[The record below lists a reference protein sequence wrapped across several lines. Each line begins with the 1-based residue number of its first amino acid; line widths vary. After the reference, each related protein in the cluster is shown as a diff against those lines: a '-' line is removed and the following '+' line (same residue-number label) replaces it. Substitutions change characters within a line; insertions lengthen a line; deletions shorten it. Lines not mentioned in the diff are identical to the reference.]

1 MDLSTVTNAFFLCVF
16 NVAFMIAGI
25 FFNSVV
31 IISLW
36 RSSQLGKK
44 LCYFMILVLS
54 CFDLAVVAIVHPV
67 QISSTISILL
77 GKYHDIQEGVRFY
90 IGIALNGFS
99 MLALFVLNIERFLA
113 LKYPF
118 IHQTSV
124 TKQRLIFILMALMIL
139 FVSLLSLSHF
149 NNKTAVKLLPTIGI
163 AVLLLLFIN
172 LNYKMFVIARS
183 KRDKETAEKSSRE
196 ERRRSKLQVKRFST
210 CLLTVFCYFVCSWPY
225 VTYHVLRLTSNKK
238 TSSQELIFYNLWTS
252 TFVCTNSTFNC
263 LIFFWRNSIL
273 RREGMNMLKRFRSG
287 KFCWDCLSN
296 KVLPTER

>member
-1 MDLSTVTNAFFLCVF
+1 M
-16 NVAFMIAGI
+16 
-25 FFNSVV
+25 
-31 IISLW
+31 
-36 RSSQLGKK
+36 
-44 LCYFMILVLS
+44 
-54 CFDLAVVAIVHPV
+54 HPV

-77 GKYHDIQEGVRFY
+77 GKYHDIQEGVTFY

-183 KRDKETAEKSSRE
+183 KRDKETAAKSSRQE
-196 ERRRSKLQVKRFST
+196 RRSKLQVKRFST

-225 VTYHVLRLTSNKK
+225 VTYRVLRLTSNKK
-238 TSSQELIFYNLWTS
+238 TSSQEPIFYNLWTS
-252 TFVCTNSTFNC
+252 TFVGMNSTVRYFSGEI
-263 LIFFWRNSIL
+263 LFFVVK
-273 RREGMNMLKRFRSG
+273 E
-287 KFCWDCLSN
+287 
-296 KVLPTER
+296 